1 MRTRVIEPES
11 VAQGR
16 VTGSSECRKGRDRFM
31 PADANLQRGTGPVR
45 LPPDVPRVS
54 MHRAFLGPRD
64 PARTPTAKDFP
75 EEGRPIEIGQSSWFS
90 ATDRPEQSGDKIDVL
105 SLYERDQIAIAV
117 TYSGVAIAGA
127 AATVVTLIDLI
138 FQFDSRARLH
148 DDLYRRFKSLQA
160 DIARHRAEAERY
172 ISEWD
177 AKSQEIRVDE
187 PPVYWSI
194 YAACWNQAAERRRAP
209 KEYIRSISLW
219 RVLAGKYLLFHFRPN
234 DFPVGA

>member
-1 MRTRVIEPES
+1 MTEPATTPAEDELWRVEFGVEVSTLYHDWRRRALGTVVNIVRVIALIS
-11 VAQGR
+11 AVISL
-16 VTGSSECRKGRDRFM
+16 GS
-31 PADANLQRGTGPVR
+31 
-45 LPPDVPRVS
+45 
-54 MHRAFLGPRD
+54 AF
-64 PARTPTAKDFP
+64 
-75 EEGRPIEIGQSSWFS
+75 
-90 ATDRPEQSGDKIDVL
+90 
-105 SLYERDQIAIAV
+105 IAV

-187 PPVYWSI
+187 PPVYWS
-194 YAACWNQAAERRRAP
+194 AACWNQAAERRRAP
-209 KEYIRSISLW
+209 KEYIRSISLR